1 MDHSHNVPNLFGGMF
16 IDKTALQ
23 SISFV
28 CKRNFTERVPLTYHS
43 PTNLRLALEIAA
55 QPGGKIVAGGTD
67 VYPAAQKGIFPDLF
81 LDLTRL
87 EGFND
92 VEHQDGML
100 RIGAATTWSQ
110 IARTEL
116 SPAFD
121 ALKQAAKEV
130 GSIQIQNTGTIAGN
144 LCNASPAADGVPP
157 LLALDA
163 KVELA
168 SAARGTRVLALSE
181 FIQGV
186 RKTALADDEL
196 MTAILIPPPPDGAR
210 SAFEKLG
217 SRRYLVISISMVAA
231 TITCDSDGL
240 IVDARIAVG
249 SCSPVAQRLPQL
261 EHDIVGKTV
270 QDIKITK
277 EHFGPLSPID
287 DVRGSGSYRL
297 DVVAEQCI
305 RAIRRAATHE

>member
-1 MDHSHNVPNLFGGMF
+1 MG
-16 IDKTALQ
+16 
-23 SISFV
+23 
-28 CKRNFTERVPLTYHS
+28 VPLTYHS
-43 PTNLRLALEIAA
+43 PTNLDLALEIAA
-55 QPGGKIVAGGTD
+55 QPSGVIISGGTD
-67 VYPAAQKGIFPDLF
+67 VYPAAKKGVVPEFF

-87 EGFND
+87 PNFAGIS
-92 VEHQDGML
+92 HQNGTV

-110 IARTEL
+110 IAQADL

-144 LCNASPAADGVPP
+144 ICNASPAADGVPP

-163 KVELA
+163 KVELS

-196 MTAILIPPPPDGAR
+196 MTAILIPPLPDGAG

-231 TITCDSDGL
+231 TISCDDAGR
-240 IVDARIAVG
+240 IVDARVAVG
-249 SCSPVAQRLPQL
+249 SCSPVAQRLLQL
-261 EHDIVGKTV
+261 EQDIIGKTV
-270 QDIKITK
+270 QDIKLTAD
-277 EHFGPLSPID
+277 HFAPLSPID
-287 DVRGSGSYRL
+287 DVRGSGLYRL
-297 DVVAEQCI
+297 DVVAEQCV
-305 RAIRRAATHE
+305 RAIRRAAGHE

>member
-1 MDHSHNVPNLFGGMF
+1 LHTNKKFSMG
-16 IDKTALQ
+16 
-23 SISFV
+23 
-28 CKRNFTERVPLTYHS
+28 VPLAYHS
-43 PTNLRLALEIAA
+43 PTSLGLALEIAA
-55 QPGGKIVAGGTD
+55 QPSGKIIAGGTD
-67 VYPAAQKGIFPDLF
+67 VYPAAKKGALPKFF
-81 LDLTRL
+81 LDLTRVD
-87 EGFND
+87 GFAEIVD
-92 VEHQDGML
+92 RDGML
-100 RIGAATTWSQ
+100 RIGAAITWTQ
-110 IARTEL
+110 IATIDL
-116 SPAFD
+116 PPAFD

-144 LCNASPAADGVPP
+144 VCNASPAADGIPP

-168 SAARGTRVLALSE
+168 SVARGIRVLALSE

-196 MTAILIPPPPDGAR
+196 MTAILIPPIPAGSG

-231 TITCDSDGL
+231 TITCDDEGR
-240 IVDARIAVG
+240 IVDARVAVG

-261 EHDIVGKTV
+261 ERDMMGKAV
-270 QDIKITK
+270 QEIKLIRQ
-277 EHFGPLSPID
+277 HFTPLSPID
-287 DVRGSGSYRL
+287 DIRGSGLYRL

-305 RAIRRAATHE
+305 RAIRRATGHD

>member
-1 MDHSHNVPNLFGGMF
+1 MG
-16 IDKTALQ
+16 
-23 SISFV
+23 
-28 CKRNFTERVPLTYHS
+28 VPLTYHS
-43 PTNLRLALEIAA
+43 PTNLDLALKIAA
-55 QPGGKIVAGGTD
+55 QRCCTIVAGGTD
-67 VYPAAQKGIFPDLF
+67 VYPAAKQGVLPKCF
-81 LDLTRL
+81 LDLTKI
-87 EGFND
+87 EGFAVIVD
-92 VEHQDGML
+92 QDGMV

-110 IARTEL
+110 IAKSDL
-116 SPAFD
+116 PPAFD

-144 LCNASPAADGVPP
+144 ICNASPAADGVPP

-163 KVELA
+163 KVMIA
-168 SAARGTRVLALSE
+168 SAARGSRVLALSE

-196 MTAILIPPPPDGAR
+196 MTAILIPPAPDGAG

-231 TITCDSDGL
+231 TITCDNEGR
-240 IVDARIAVG
+240 IIDAGVAVG
-249 SCSPVAQRLPQL
+249 SCSPIAQRLPLL
-261 EHDIVGKTV
+261 ERDIIGKTV
-270 QDIKITK
+270 QDIRLTR
-277 EHFGPLSPID
+277 EHFAPLSPID

-305 RAIRRAATHE
+305 RAIRRATGYE

>member
-1 MDHSHNVPNLFGGMF
+1 M
-16 IDKTALQ
+16 
-23 SISFV
+23 
-28 CKRNFTERVPLTYHS
+28 TYHS
-43 PTNLRLALEIAA
+43 PTNLGLALEIAA
-55 QPGGKIVAGGTD
+55 QPSGKIIAGGTD
-67 VYPAAQKGIFPDLF
+67 VYPAATKGVLPKFF

-87 EGFND
+87 EGFAEIGD
-92 VEHQDGML
+92 HDGML
-100 RIGAATTWSQ
+100 RIGAATTWNQ
-110 IARTEL
+110 IAKFDL
-116 SPAFD
+116 PPAFD

-130 GSIQIQNTGTIAGN
+130 GSIQIQNTGTLAGN
-144 LCNASPAADGVPP
+144 ICNASPAADGVPP

-168 SAARGTRVLALSE
+168 SAERGTRVLALSE

-186 RKTALADDEL
+186 RNTALADDEL
-196 MTAILIPPPPDGAR
+196 VTAILIPPIPDGAG

-231 TITCDSDGL
+231 VITCDDEER

-249 SCSPVAQRLPQL
+249 SCSPVAQRLLKL
-261 EHDIVGKTV
+261 ERDIIGKTV
-270 QDIKITK
+270 QNIKLTE
-277 EHFGPLSPID
+277 EHFAPLSPID

-305 RAIRRAATHE
+305 RAITRAIGHE

>member
-1 MDHSHNVPNLFGGMF
+1 VFEHSFDEMF
-16 IDKTALQ
+16 IDKTTSP

-28 CKRNFTERVPLTYHS
+28 CKRNFIERVQLTYHS
-43 PTNLRLALEIAA
+43 PTDLSLALEIAA
-55 QPGGKIVAGGTD
+55 QPKGKIVAGGTD
-67 VYPAAQKGIFPDLF
+67 VYPTAKKGVLPEFF

-87 EGFND
+87 NGFTDIAN
-92 VEHQDGML
+92 QDGML
-100 RIGAATTWSQ
+100 RIGAATTWTQ
-110 IARTEL
+110 ITKIKL
-116 SPAFD
+116 PPAFD
-121 ALKQAAKEV
+121 ALKQAAKEI

-163 KVELA
+163 EVELA
-168 SAARGTRVLALSE
+168 SAARGTRVLSLSN

-196 MTAILIPPPPDGAR
+196 MTSILIPAPPINAR

-217 SRRYLVISISMVAA
+217 SRRYLVISISMIAA
-231 TITCDSDGL
+231 TITCDSDDR

-249 SCSPVAQRLPQL
+249 SCSPVAQRLHRL
-261 EHDIVGKTV
+261 EHDIIGKSL
-270 QDIKITK
+270 QDIKITQ
-277 EHFGPLSPID
+277 EHFEPLSPID
-287 DVRGSGSYRL
+287 DIRGSGSYRL

-305 RAIRRAATHE
+305 RAIRRAAGHE

>member
-1 MDHSHNVPNLFGGMF
+1 M
-16 IDKTALQ
+16 
-23 SISFV
+23 
-28 CKRNFTERVPLTYHS
+28 TYHS
-43 PTNLRLALEIAA
+43 PTNLSLALEIAA
-55 QPGGKIVAGGTD
+55 QPRGKIVAGGTD
-67 VYPAAQKGIFPDLF
+67 VYPAAKRGVLPEFF

-87 EGFND
+87 EGFAEVAN
-92 VEHQDGML
+92 QDGML
-100 RIGAATTWSQ
+100 RIGAAATWSQ
-110 IARTEL
+110 IARIEL
-116 SPAFD
+116 PPAFD

-168 SAARGTRVLALSE
+168 SVARGSRVLDLSD

-186 RKTALADDEL
+186 RKTALADDEV
-196 MTAILIPPPPDGAR
+196 MTAILVPAPPVGAR

-231 TITCDSDGL
+231 TITCDSNHR

-249 SCSPVAQRLPQL
+249 SCSPVAQRLHRL
-261 EHDIVGKTV
+261 ERDIIGKTL
-270 QDIKITK
+270 QDIEITQ
-277 EHFGPLSPID
+277 EHFEPLSPID

-305 RAIRRAATHE
+305 RAIRRAVTHE